1 MSGTAKAKVSIIGA
15 GAVGSSMAYAC
26 LIRRAAR
33 IVALYDV
40 NRPKV
45 EAEVLDLA
53 HGGLY
58 TGASDVIGGDDLGV
72 VEGSR
77 VVVITAGAKQKPGQS
92 RLALAETNVSLLGE
106 LMPRLMS
113 YAPEAVY
120 VLVTNPCDV
129 LTVAAVRASGLPTH
143 RVLSTGTMLDTSR
156 LRMLLA
162 RRAGVAAS
170 SVHANIVGEHGDSEF
185 ALWSQARIGSV
196 PIKEWTRAGRAVFTG
211 QDLEEITEQ
220 VRTAAYRVIEG
231 KGATNY
237 AIGLSGTRLVEAIV
251 TDENAILPVSSVHA
265 EGVAYSLPSLVNAT
279 GVGEVLEASFTE
291 EESAQMASSVAA
303 LRAAQTSLG
312 L

>member
-77 VVVITAGAKQKPGQS
+77 VVVITAGAKQKPGQT
-92 RLALAETNVSLLGE
+92 RLALAETNVTLLGE

>member
-1 MSGTAKAKVSIIGA
+1 MSGTGNAKVAIIGA

-26 LIRRAAR
+26 LIRRSAR
-33 IVALYDV
+33 TVALYDV
-40 NRPKV
+40 NRAKV

-58 TGASDVIGGDDLGV
+58 TGASEVFGGDDLAV
-72 VEGSR
+72 VEGSQ

-92 RLALAETNVSLLGE
+92 RLALAETNVAILGD
-106 LMPRLMS
+106 LMPQLMTH
-113 YAPEAVY
+113 APDAVY

-129 LTVAAVRASGLPTH
+129 LTVAAHRASGLPTQ

-185 ALWSQARIGSV
+185 TLWSQARIGSV
-196 PIKEWTRAGRAVFTG
+196 PILEWTRGGRPVFTG
-211 QDLEEITEQ
+211 QDLDEITDQ

-251 TDENAILPVSSVHA
+251 SDENAILPVSTVQPD
-265 EGVAYSLPSLVNAT
+265 GVAFSLPSIVNAA
-279 GVGEVLEASFTE
+279 GVSEVLEAALTE
-291 EESAQMASSVAA
+291 EESNELAASVDA
-303 LRAAQTSLG
+303 LRHVQTSLG

>member
-77 VVVITAGAKQKPGQS
+77 VVVITAGAKQKPGQT
-92 RLALAETNVSLLGE
+92 RLALAETNVTLLGE

-143 RVLSTGTMLDTSR
+143 QVLSTGTMLDTSR